1 MITRIQPPRSPDLT
15 PLVFCLWGWMKSAFN
30 NTTLD
35 TADELLLAVAGI
47 IKRRD
52 DLLRRTARDL
62 RTRLAKCVEVGGGIL
77 EHLL

>member
-1 MITRIQPPRSPDLT
+1 
-15 PLVFCLWGWMKSAFN
+15 MKSAFN